1 LQEHFTSDASRRLT
15 DYPQMLATWSSEL
28 SPEQVFLAWFEDVH
42 FRPKALL
49 QSVYSF
55 LGLADPPTWPV
66 GLDEPVWKGA
76 LETMPLEHATFLA
89 DLYAPALDE
98 LAERFGGHAAW
109 WRHAGS
115 HLAEGADG
123 NGELVYPFYN
133 SPLWPAYAEQESGD
147 PTWIPA
153 LQSGTLG
160 ELSRASQ
167 PHGQDAAEQAGGH
180 R

>member
-1 LQEHFTSDASRRLT
+1 MDRIRKQPQTPSVADLQEHFTSDASRRLT

-89 DLYAPALDE
+89 DLYAPALD
-98 LAERFGGHAAW
+98 
-109 WRHAGS
+109 

-160 ELSRASQ
+160 ELSRASR